1 MKQGGFS
8 LEKTMTDPK
17 QHETDLA
24 EAREILG
31 SLKTAYKEH
40 AQGRGLTKRYKIKDR
55 EMEFTDLADLLKQ
68 IQHWEREIMRLEVAT
83 GERPSPPR
91 RIVMRFG

>member
-1 MKQGGFS
+1 MS
-8 LEKTMTDPK
+8 I
-17 QHETDLA
+17 ETELA

-55 EMEFTDLADLLKQ
+55 EMEFVDLSDLLRQ
-68 IQHWEREIMRLEVAT
+68 IRYWEREVARLAAAT
-83 GERPSPPR
+83 GERPKQPS
-91 RIVMRFG
+91 RIVARFV